1 MLWIVVLPKFNIVQL
16 EGKELK
22 IAKEI
27 EKNANKCLKF
37 KKLWFISS

>member
-1 MLWIVVLPKFNIVQL
+1 MLWIVVLPKFNIVKL

-22 IAKEI
+22 IAEEM

-37 KKLWFISS
+37 KNLWFLAS